1 MDKIISILSGQGIT
15 ANVVPCGVSASV
27 SVGASDYK
35 VFADVP
41 QEKLH
46 SVCSRLYNEGGLTY
60 LIDIVGMDYGDRLGV
75 IYYISEPSGRDVIAL
90 CTTTADLD
98 KPLLFSVCEFWA
110 SAGLYEREVHD
121 YFGIV
126 FVNNPDMRRLF
137 LRSDWKGYPLRKNY
151 NASAEINPVPL
162 HNEAICDMERVPS
175 TIFVMEDSKATSADS
190 TVAGDEIPTVSLS
203 MGTTVEQVKQIF
215 TEDEYIVNFGPQHPA
230 MHGVLH
236 LRVSLD
242 GEIIRKVDPN
252 FGYIHRGVEKM
263 CEGYTYPQMLH
274 LVDRLDYLSG
284 SINRHGLCLCIENA
298 LGIEAPPRAKAVR
311 TIFDELTRI
320 ASHLLGWGCMAMD
333 MGAITAF
340 IYGMRDRE
348 KIMDI
353 FEETAGGR
361 LMVGYSIIGGLA
373 SDIHPNFVKRVKE
386 FIPYMRKMLKEHH
399 LLFTG
404 NPIARGRMD
413 NTGVLPLETAIA
425 LGVTGPAGRASG
437 WNNDL
442 RKIAPYAS
450 YDKVKFDVLTREG
463 GTAFDRYII
472 RLDEIEQSLRIIEQL
487 VDNIPEGAYAEKTK
501 AIIKLPEGDFFQRVE
516 NARGQFT
523 IHITSKG
530 DKTPYRVKFRSPS
543 MTLVSG
549 LKAVADGGKVADL
562 IMNGASFDYVIPCID
577 R

>member
-1 MDKIISILSGQGIT
+1 MDKILSLLAQEGIT
-15 ANVVPCGVSASV
+15 ATPAPFGLSAEVSQDKIYQVA
-27 SVGASDYK
+27 
-35 VFADVP
+35 
-41 QEKLH
+41 Q
-46 SVCSRLYNEGGLTY
+46 RLYNEGGLKF
-60 LIDIVGMDYGDRLGV
+60 LIDIVGMDYGDSPESGSLGV
-75 IYYISEPSGRDVIAL
+75 IYYLSEAAIA
-90 CTTTADLD
+90 TTARQANIAENIAKGGKEVLALKTSTNNLE
-98 KPLLFSVCEFWA
+98 KPELFSVCDIWEA
-110 SAGLYEREVHD
+110 AGLYEREVHD
-121 YFGIV
+121 YFGII

-151 NASAEINPVPL
+151 NEENPIPL
-162 HNEAICDMERVPS
+162 RNEAISDMERVPS
-175 TIFVMEDSKATSADS
+175 
-190 TVAGDEIPTVSLS
+190 VSLK
-203 MGTTVEQVKQIF
+203 MGLRQEEVKQLF

-242 GEIIRKVDPN
+242 GEIIKKVDPN

-263 CEGYTYPQMLH
+263 CEGYTYPQILH
-274 LVDRLDYLSG
+274 LTDRLDYLSG
-284 SINRHGLCLCIENA
+284 TMNRHAFCLCVENA
-298 LGIEAPPRAKAVR
+298 LGIQAPERAQVVR

-320 ASHLLGWGCMAMD
+320 ASHLLGWGCMCMD

-353 FEETAGGR
+353 FEETSGGR
-361 LMVGYSIIGGLA
+361 LMVSHNIIGGLA
-373 SDIHPNFVKRVKE
+373 SDIHPNFQKRVKE
-386 FIPYMRKMLKEHH
+386 FIPYMRKMLKEDHI
-399 LLFTG
+399 LFTG

-413 NTGVLPLETAIA
+413 NTGVLSVEKAIA

-442 RKIAPYAS
+442 RKIAPYAA
-450 YDKVKFDVLTREG
+450 YAKTDFDVLTREG
-463 GTAFDRYII
+463 GSAFDRYII

-487 VDNIPEGAYAEKTK
+487 IDNIPEGAYAEKTK

-516 NARGQFT
+516 NARGQFAV
-523 IHITSKG
+523 HITSRG

-549 LKAVADGGKVADL
+549 MKAVADGGKVADL

>member
-1 MDKIISILSGQGIT
+1 MDKVLEILTQEGIIATPTQY
-15 ANVVPCGVSASV
+15 GVSI
-27 SVGASDYK
+27 
-35 VFADVP
+35 DVP
-41 QEKLH
+41 QENLYR
-46 SVCSRLYNEGGLTY
+46 VASRLRSEGELAY
-60 LIDIVGMDYGDRLGV
+60 LIDIVGMDYGDSLGV
-75 IYYISEPSGRDVIAL
+75 IYYLTTATPATNTVAAANSAPSGKNVIAL
-90 CTTTADLD
+90 ETSTQNIES
-98 KPLLFSVCEFWA
+98 PELLSVCEFWEA
-110 SAGLYEREVHD
+110 ANLYEREVHD
-121 YFGIV
+121 FFGIV
-126 FVNNPDMRRLF
+126 FLNNPDMRRLF
-137 LRSDWKGYPLRKNY
+137 LRSDWNGYPLRKNY
-151 NASAEINPVPL
+151 STENPVPMR
-162 HNEAICDMERVPS
+162 NEAICDMERIPS
-175 TIFVMEDSKATSADS
+175 
-190 TVAGDEIPTVSLS
+190 VSLK
-203 MGTTVEQVKQIF
+203 MGVREEEVKNIF

-242 GEIIRKVDPN
+242 GEIIKKVDPN

-263 CEGYTYPQMLH
+263 CESYTYPQMLH
-274 LVDRLDYLSG
+274 LTDRLDYLSG
-284 SINRHGLCLCIENA
+284 TMNRHALCLCVENA
-298 LGIEAPPRAKAVR
+298 LGIPAPPRAEVIR

-353 FEETAGGR
+353 FEETSGGR
-361 LMVGYSIIGGLA
+361 LMVGYNVIGGLA
-373 SDIHPNFVKRVKE
+373 ADIHPNFQKRVKE

-413 NTGVLPLETAIA
+413 NAGILPREKAIA

-442 RKIAPYAS
+442 RKIAPYSA
-450 YDKVKFDVLTREG
+450 YDKVDFDVLVRPG

-487 VDNIPEGAYAEKTK
+487 IDNIPDGAFVEKMK

-523 IHITSKG
+523 VHITSKG
-530 DKTPYRVKFRSPS
+530 EKTPYRVKFRSPS